1 MCRAYLS
8 PYFDENG
15 NEIYISRFNLG
26 AVSLALPRYAIMS
39 EGDKDKFFELVDKY
53 FDYAMQVHNLTYEK
67 MRKAKASSNPLLFC
81 EGGCLVKLDP
91 NDTIEEALKS
101 ATYSIGYIGLEE
113 VSYLMTGKH
122 LHQDNSFAIEVLE
135 YLNAKIEKAKK
146 ETGKLIALYGTPKML
161 GL

>member
-1 MCRAYLS
+1 
-8 PYFDENG
+8 
-15 NEIYISRFNLG
+15 
-26 AVSLALPRYAIMS
+26 
-39 EGDKDKFFELVDKY
+39 
-53 FDYAMQVHNLTYEK
+53 

-81 EGGCLVKLDP
+81 EGGCLVKLNP

-135 YLNAKIEKAKK
+135 YLNSKIEKVKK
-146 ETGKLIALYGTPKML
+146 ETGKLIALYGTPKLL

>member
-1 MCRAYLS
+1 MPYITGRKEKQIELIGWVNQCSGNDWRQRNNQKYL
-8 PYFDENG
+8 
-15 NEIYISRFNLG
+15 LQT
-26 AVSLALPRYAIMS
+26 
-39 EGDKDKFFELVDKY
+39 FF
-53 FDYAMQVHNLTYEK
+53 EK

-81 EGGCLVKLDP
+81 EGGCLVKLNP

-135 YLNAKIEKAKK
+135 YLNSKIEKAKK
-146 ETGKLIALYGTPKML
+146 ETGKLIALYGTPKLL